1 MRHTLPLLI
10 FISQGCN
17 STIRLICPC
26 GFNAL
31 CNMSGGSDEGVEFDH
46 LVNQNMMLNA
56 IQPAEM
62 NQFLTG
68 INMKASNYQGN
79 VVGVNLLEKRMSNMR
94 NQLYCDIIQKKNDL
108 EEEMLKAVLD
118 QEEMPTFAIDGFY
131 SNM

>member
-1 MRHTLPLLI
+1 
-10 FISQGCN
+10 
-17 STIRLICPC
+17 
-26 GFNAL
+26 
-31 CNMSGGSDEGVEFDH
+31 MSGGSDEGVEFDH

-62 NQFLTG
+62 NNFLTG